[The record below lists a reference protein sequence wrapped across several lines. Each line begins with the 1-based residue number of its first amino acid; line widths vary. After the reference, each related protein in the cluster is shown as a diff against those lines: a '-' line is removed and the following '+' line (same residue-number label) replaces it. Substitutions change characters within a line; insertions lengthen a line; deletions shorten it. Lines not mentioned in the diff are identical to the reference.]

1 MKINNKLYIG
11 GDNKNHKQYPEG
23 ILERAILLQQE
34 WHFDEAKEQYEALL
48 KETPEDANAH
58 HNLGVLFSVQL
69 LEPAAALPHFEAALN
84 FNPTKLQ
91 FWFSYLDALI
101 KANALDAA
109 ENVLELARHYG
120 LNDLQVGSFE
130 RDIRLARTTVADL
143 IAMALEDAPPLAE
156 PQPIGVAPSLVG
168 EDPPVAE
175 LQQLLSLFNQKKY
188 DRLIKSASTLL
199 KRFPKAVSAWTLL
212 AEAQKRTGNLEKA
225 LEARHQAALLQP
237 GDLAVQ
243 IAWIDALLA
252 LGKNSAAETALQT
265 VLAIQPDYA
274 PAHGRMGQLYQSQGE
289 VKKATHSYARAL
301 QQEKFNPIFLE
312 KFGSLLRAQGDQD
325 GALVCF
331 KAAVDASP
339 NSAELLDA
347 YGP

>member
-109 ENVLELARHYG
+109 Y
-120 LNDLQVGSFE
+120 
-130 RDIRLARTTVADL
+130 
-143 IAMALEDAPPLAE
+143 AL
-156 PQPIGVAPSLVG
+156 
-168 EDPPVAE
+168 
-175 LQQLLSLFNQKKY
+175 F
-188 DRLIKSASTLL
+188 
-199 KRFPKAVSAWTLL
+199 
-212 AEAQKRTGNLEKA
+212 
-225 LEARHQAALLQP
+225 QP
-237 GDLAVQ
+237 GGVPRQVDVDQ
-243 IAWIDALLA
+243 
-252 LGKNSAAETALQT
+252 
-265 VLAIQPDYA
+265 
-274 PAHGRMGQLYQSQGE
+274 
-289 VKKATHSYARAL
+289 RA
-301 QQEKFNPIFLE
+301 
-312 KFGSLLRAQGDQD
+312 
-325 GALVCF
+325 
-331 KAAVDASP
+331 
-339 NSAELLDA
+339 
-347 YGP
+347 